1 MMLDGWDDGLVD
13 DSPPWIG
20 LAALAV
26 GTAAVAA
33 GVLATAAAC
42 WAVDALVRKARR

>member
-1 MMLDGWDDGLVD
+1 MMDDN
-13 DSPPWIG
+13 PPWIG

-33 GVLATAAAC
+33 GVLGMAVLITAGT
-42 WAVDALVRKARR
+42 WLARRGRR

>member
-1 MMLDGWDDGLVD
+1 MLDGWDDGLVD
-13 DSPPWIG
+13 DSPPWVG

-33 GVLATAAAC
+33 GVLGMAGLIAAGT
-42 WAVDALVRKARR
+42 WVARRVQR

>member
-1 MMLDGWDDGLVD
+1 MHDGWDDGLVD
-13 DSPPWIG
+13 DTPPWVG

-33 GVLATAAAC
+33 GVLLTAAAC
-42 WAVDALVRKARR
+42 AVGTWLLHRARR